1 MEQPLSI
8 VGYAEAIVKDID
20 DELWLDALHKVD
32 EVLAVWD
39 DPRAEITDTKTMDM
53 YEAVRII
60 DGKVR
65 ELAPAFEAAPSEDE
79 NDNDKY
85 RKAIEYIDKVRD
97 LISRGGR
104 PLAQGG
110 RRRSKRGVRGK
121 TARRRVRQRAL
132 TRRRRRL
139 F

>member
-8 VGYAEAIVKDID
+8 EGYANAIV
-20 DELWLDALHKVD
+20 ELIHRERWRDAGHKVD
-32 EVLAVWD
+32 EFLAVWNK
-39 DPRAEITDTKTMDM
+39 PNAEITDTKTMDM

-85 RKAIEYIDKVRD
+85 KKAIEYIENVGD
-97 LISRGGR
+97 LIRRGFR

-110 RRRSKRGVRGK
+110 RRRRSKRGK
-121 TARRRVRQRAL
+121 TAKRRVRRRAL